1 MTRKRI
7 LRQIP
12 KITLPN
18 LDNISSLVLGS
29 KILFIQLAYDDS
41 PSNPLEDC
49 DGMGKITHVNC
60 REFRGEDREKVIAE
74 MYGDRDSVPLRYE
87 SHGAHC
93 RWDLAYDHED
103 IYASIAVERCKRR
116 LRGEDPDDWGTVGF
130 EPEWAEKFD
139 GLWIPDKCTRE
150 SYTGQDKLS
159 RRDWMVKQ
167 AESACET
174 YTDYC
179 NGSVYGYDVRV
190 YAIRRNDDGEI
201 ITDRDYYE
209 HHTALDEDSC
219 WGFYGWEYLKDEVLG
234 VVKGYLKEMKFSRRA
249 IDAAIKEAA

>member
-12 KITLPN
+12 KIKLPDIDGTSHII
-18 LDNISSLVLGS
+18 LDT
-29 KILFIQLAYDDS
+29 KILFIHLAYDDS
-41 PSNPLEDC
+41 PSDPLKEC
-49 DGMGKITHVNC
+49 DGMGNIEQISSRHC
-60 REFRGEDREKVIAE
+60 HGEDRDKIIAT
-74 MYGDRDSVPLRYE
+74 MYSDHDIVPLRYE
-87 SHGAHC
+87 SCGGQC
-93 RWDLAYDHED
+93 EWNIAYDHDD
-103 IYASIAVERCKRR
+103 IYSSICVERVIRR

-139 GLWIPDKCTRE
+139 GIWVPDKCTRE
-150 SYTGQDKLS
+150 SYTGQDNLS

-179 NGSVYGYDVRV
+179 NGSVYGYDIKL
-190 YAIRRNDDGEI
+190 YSIRKDDDGEI
-201 ITDRDYYE
+201 ITDVDYYE
-209 HHTALDEDSC
+209 HHTAIEEDSC
-219 WGFYGWEYLKDEVLG
+219 WGYYGWKYFEDEVLG
-234 VVKGYLKEMKFSRRA
+234 VVKGFLKTLKFSRRA